1 MDSSK
6 IIWLWISLCLA
17 IVLWFIVF
25 IFTSRKKSA
34 SNKLLQPPP
43 GPPGWPLI
51 GNIFDV
57 GMMPHQNTHKLKA
70 KYGPVLWLKLGMSKT
85 LVVQSAKAAEELFK
99 KHDLVFSDRKILDSL
114 TACDF
119 DKGSMTIGRYGE
131 YWRMARKLCSS
142 ELFVQKKI
150 SASAPTRQTCID
162 IMLQWIKDD
171 SAASIVNGGGSGE
184 IQFDKYLSLMTFN
197 LLSNYVI
204 SRDMIMDSKFEKGN
218 EFYEAMNNLMEWNG
232 IPNLVDS
239 FPFLK
244 WIDPQGIRRNAE
256 KYLGQLMNII
266 EGFVKERIQEKLS
279 GKEKKTN
286 DFLDALLEYNGKG
299 GTDELSE
306 RNVII
311 IVLEMFLAGSETTSS
326 TIQWG
331 MAELLCNPD
340 LLRKLKD
347 EMDQVI
353 GNSRKVEEGDLNN
366 LPYLQAVVK
375 ETMRLHP
382 SLPFLLPRN
391 AMEDTKFMGYLIPKN
406 TMVLVNVWAIHRD
419 PDSWDDPLSFKPE
432 RFINLKID
440 SKGQNFELIPFG
452 SGRRSCIGMFL
463 GDRMVSLSL
472 ARLVQNFDWK
482 LPDNVSPEC
491 MDMREKMGIA
501 LRKLVPLTAIPT
513 ERKF

>member
-1 MDSSK
+1 MQSK
-6 IIWLWISLCLA
+6 IMGEDERRRM
-17 IVLWFIVF
+17 IVRLV
-25 IFTSRKKSA
+25 KKSA

>member
-1 MDSSK
+1 MESS

-17 IVLWFIVF
+17 TVLWFIVS

-119 DKGSMTIGRYGE
+119 DKGSMIVGRYGE

-150 SASAPTRQTCID
+150 NASAPTRQTCID
-162 IMLQWIKDD
+162 IMLQWMKDD
-171 SAASIVNGGGSGE
+171 SAAIVNGGGSGE
-184 IQFDKYLSLMTFN
+184 IQFSKYLPLMSFN
-197 LLSNYVI
+197 LISNYLV
-204 SRDMIMDSKFEKGN
+204 SKDIITDLKSEKGN
-218 EFYEAMNNLMEWNG
+218 EFVEAMNNFMAWNG
-232 IPNLVDS
+232 VPNLVDS

-244 WIDPQGIRRNAE
+244 WIDPQGIRRNTE
-256 KYLGQLMNII
+256 KYLGRLMNII
-266 EGFVKERIQEKLS
+266 QGFVKERIQEKLS

-326 TIQWG
+326 TIQWA
-331 MAELLCNPD
+331 MAELLRNPD
-340 LLRKLKD
+340 SLRKLKD
-347 EMDQVI
+347 ELDQVI
-353 GNSRKVEEGDLNN
+353 GPSRKVEEGDLKN

-382 SLPFLLPRN
+382 SVPFLLPRN
-391 AMEDTKFMGYLIPKN
+391 AMADTKFMGYLIPKN

-432 RFINLKID
+432 RFITSKID

-452 SGRRSCIGMFL
+452 SGRRSCLGMFL
-463 GDRMVSLSL
+463 GDRMISLTL
-472 ARLVQNFDWK
+472 ARLIQNFYWK
-482 LPDNVSPEC
+482 LPDNAPPEC

-513 ERKF
+513 KRKF